1 MPINTNHQTED
12 LVATGGNGNLVGFA
26 IGSGSNGVFLEN
38 GQTVNENYTI
48 STNKNAI
55 SAGPITIA
63 SGVVVTIPSGSV
75 WSIV

>member
-38 GQTVNENYTI
+38 GQTVAENYTI
-48 STNKNAI
+48 STGKNAI
-55 SAGPITIA
+55 SAGPIMID
-63 SGVVVTIPSGSV
+63 SGITVTIPSGST